1 MSCRLVLLPG
11 RILLDM
17 EKAAASLWAKETNMS
32 FTPCFYPFPV
42 TASVYQGRRHQA
54 QGGWTLNTPAL

>member
-11 RILLDM
+11 RILQAM

-42 TASVYQGRRHQA
+42 TALSTRE
-54 QGGWTLNTPAL
+54 GGTKPRVGGL